1 MSLIQLE
8 DAAEKEK
15 LAIFGLCH
23 TMPEDGL
30 GSGTLALFGPAEPG
44 FWAHVNQSPELQDGK
59 PDPLDRWSKRI
70 LDRLAAQIRG
80 RALYPFGTP
89 TRPFISWAMRSH
101 RAWPSPVGLLVHDTA
116 GLLVS
121 YRGAIL
127 LPDILDLPSTKEPPC
142 TSCRTQPCRTA
153 CPVGAL
159 DASGYDIPACKD
171 YLAGPA
177 PAGCNIAGCAVRRA
191 CPVSQS
197 YPRIPEQ
204 SAFHMAAF
212 RGSSRN

>member
-1 MSLIQLE
+1 MSLLQVRDFAQTE
-8 DAAEKEK
+8 N

-23 TMPEDGL
+23 TVPGDGIGL
-30 GSGTLALFGPAEPG
+30 GTLVLLGPAEPG
-44 FWAHVNQSPELQDGK
+44 FWAHVKRSPEFQDRQ
-59 PDPLDRWSKRI
+59 PDPLDRWSKRV
-70 LDRLAAQIRG
+70 LDALAVRANG

-89 TRPFISWAMRSH
+89 TRPFITWAIRSK
-101 RAWPSPVGLLVHDTA
+101 RAWSSPVGLLVHDTT

-127 LPDILDLPSTKEPPC
+127 LSDVLDLPDTPERPC
-142 TSCRTQPCRTA
+142 ASCELQPCLSA
-153 CPVGAL
+153 CPAGAL

-171 YLAGPA
+171 YLNDPTPVA
-177 PAGCNIAGCAVRRA
+177 CMTAGCAVRRA

-197 YPRIPEQ
+197 YPRDPEQ

-212 RGSSRN
+212 NTPSNK